1 MDDDDRFWVGPA
13 ASPDSYQLISQ
24 LGGGAEGQV
33 WRAVVHLSDSG
44 RSFVAV
50 KVLPPA
56 ANEHERAGWDRYTH
70 LLRSLD
76 HPGLV
81 RLVDV
86 FLGPPMHRRG
96 TLVPTD
102 AEGAPPADPAGQ
114 YRYLVMRLVEGV
126 TLREWIDEHPDASIS
141 QRLRLL
147 TTAAG
152 ALDEMHSGRQ
162 TGVPVAH
169 GDVKPGNIVIREDG
183 SSVLVDLGLTRITD
197 AQGRPG
203 RSRPYAA
210 PELFAPGAVTTP
222 EADRFA
228 FFATAVHAVLRDTPP
243 TAGDHGPDVNA
254 IAVRLQHDPDTARR
268 QFLVQALLAA
278 LQFRP
283 QDRPQRL
290 THWLASLTDT
300 LSQTTQPIAAPHYP
314 APPVHAVPT
323 VLGPRPAPGGRRTG
337 VLVGVLSA
345 AVVALLV
352 LVGFLVYNP
361 RDDPADDATSLG
373 GTSKRT
379 TAAPTTT
386 GTGQP
391 APTAKST
398 PATARGYTTTAPFPL
413 CDPNG
418 AEWSLAGL
426 ESKSPNACSPGGTP
440 VTAPKGTYGFATV
453 EKVPGTSGIAPANT
467 VSVTG
472 TLPNPNYHPRCLGVV
487 DGDAETAYFAY
498 ICNSG
503 EWHVAKVAGL
513 GSKSASVGATITQGT
528 FPFGAQKPYTVA
540 LTLHAD
546 SLTVAIALASSA
558 TAPLTQ
564 KVAVPAVTPTV
575 VGFGCYTD
583 DGVIPINPSDFYS
596 KVNEFTYKIETA

>member
-56 ANEHERAGWDRYTH
+56 VSEHDRAGWDRYTH

-126 TLREWIDEHPDASIS
+126 TFREWVDEHPEASIS

-278 LQFRP
+278 LQLRP
-283 QDRPQRL
+283 QDRPPRL

-300 LSQTTQPIAAPHYP
+300 LSQTTQAIAAPHHP
-314 APPVHAVPT
+314 TPPPPPMYAVP
-323 VLGPRPAPGGRRTG
+323 GPRPAPGSRRTG
-337 VLVGVLSA
+337 VLVGVLVA
-345 AVVALLV
+345 AIVALSV
-352 LVGFLVYNP
+352 LIGFLVF
-361 RDDPADDATSLG
+361 DPLG
-373 GTSKRT
+373 GSAPLGGRPKNTAT
-379 TAAPTTT
+379 ATAA
-386 GTGQP
+386 GTGQ
-391 APTAKST
+391 AASTAKSS

-418 AEWSLAGL
+418 AEWNLAGV

-440 VTAPKGTYGFATV
+440 VTVPKGTYGFATV
-453 EKVPGTSGIAPANT
+453 EKVPGTSAIAPANT

-472 TLPNPNYHPRCLGVV
+472 TLPGPNYHPRCLGVV
-487 DGDAETAYFAY
+487 DGDAQTAYFAY
-498 ICNSG
+498 ICNTG
-503 EWHVAKVAGL
+503 EWHVARVAGL
-513 GSKSASVGATITQGT
+513 GSKGAAVGATITQGT
-528 FPFGAQKPYTVA
+528 FPFGAQQPYTVA

-564 KVAVPAVTPTV
+564 KVPVPAVTPAM
-575 VGFGCYTD
+575 VGFGCYAD

-596 KVNEFTYKIETA
+596 KVNEFTYKVEA